1 MNLSTVQIMWT
12 LTRALASCLNGSSS
26 CSQVSS
32 QLSLI
37 GLGIEKIMTH
47 FSVTDGKNIAG
58 DHDYPRIEFKNEPQA
73 ENVLKRFGYFD

>member
-1 MNLSTVQIMWT
+1 
-12 LTRALASCLNGSSS
+12 
-26 CSQVSS
+26 
-32 QLSLI
+32 
-37 GLGIEKIMTH
+37 MTH